1 MALVEAKAHE
11 NELDLAGKR
20 LRPGGSARSAENHER
35 IGRAI
40 AEAATALDRIV
51 PGVRMSRDSHYQIAN
66 RVAYSW
72 KLASM
77 GVPVLLVFLGFTED
91 NGIADVGPPLAVGL
105 DLAFCVN
112 PRTPL
117 PRSPG
122 GAAVRM
128 EGAITPPDDLL
139 LPPDDLPVVRFHGR
153 TRGSVRVALQ
163 WLSDGR
169 QTHVHLFFLFW
180 IFSLLMC
187 GGGRIYY

>member
-1 MALVEAKAHE
+1 M
-11 NELDLAGKR
+11 AGKR

-153 TRGSVRVALQ
+153 ARKRSCES
-163 WLSDGR
+163 LSYY
-169 QTHVHLFFLFW
+169 
-180 IFSLLMC
+180 LLDRWQAQMQFGLVLVLHFA
-187 GGGRIYY
+187 GGGILYWSSGSSGA